1 MTTFTSSHLHFSFS
15 SEGGS
20 QPTGGSGCLSWCS
33 ERGPGR
39 HQYKLGGRA
48 GTAAAPARWE
58 RLPAS
63 IGNDRVRHRKEHHC
77 PADNPPPHAP
87 AVVFPLAYSGRWLGR
102 LESVSSNGA
111 QGVGTGKISLLSQ
124 GQRSSCVQIVRLRS
138 IWGKLRQQTK
148 ARLGCNEFR
157 ITFKFK
163 PWGFCTGTARCSL
176 HQGHR
181 AGQGSDGSEA
191 QRDVRDGGI

>member
-1 MTTFTSSHLHFSFS
+1 MGRWRFGSLTTFTSSHLHFSFS

-33 ERGPGR
+33 ERGPG
-39 HQYKLGGRA
+39 
-48 GTAAAPARWE
+48 
-58 RLPAS
+58 S

-124 GQRSSCVQIVRLRS
+124 GQRSSCVQIAHLRS

-181 AGQGSDGSEA
+181 AGQGSDGSGA